1 MKKKSLI
8 LSFVFIVALSLYHLV
23 ASNIE
28 TDIIKSIAD
37 AVRKGNATEL
47 SQYFYTTIDLSVQ
60 EKEGTFSKAQAEQVL
75 KDFFSKNHPKTFEIK
90 HQGNSSDGSNYVIGN
105 LVTLKGNFRV
115 YFLIK
120 NIGGKQF
127 LQQLQIEAN

>member
-1 MKKKSLI
+1 MKKNSIIISL
-8 LSFVFIVALSLYHLV
+8 VIVV
-23 ASNIE
+23 ASSLLRLFAGTLE
-28 TDIIKSIAD
+28 ADIVKNIAD
-37 AVRKGNATEL
+37 AIRKGNATEL

-75 KDFFSKNHPKTFEIK
+75 KDFFSKNTPKIFEIK

-105 LVTLKGNFRV
+105 LVTSKGNFRV

-120 NIGGKQF
+120 NIGGKQY
-127 LQQLQIEAN
+127 LQQLQIEAD